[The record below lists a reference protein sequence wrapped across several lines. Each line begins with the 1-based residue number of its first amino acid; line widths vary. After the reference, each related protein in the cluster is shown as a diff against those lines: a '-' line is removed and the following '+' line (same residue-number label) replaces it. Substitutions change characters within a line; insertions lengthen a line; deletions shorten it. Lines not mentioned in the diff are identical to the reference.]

1 MEFNFPLINLLLL
14 ITAAF
19 IAGLFFISGYI
30 SLKEN
35 EKRASTI
42 FLVAGLFIILVYG
55 LVCYTNFEFIKWVLF
70 VLPYLV
76 GLDILIP
83 SFNKKSESPSLG
95 KKRIDERDVMFSR
108 RLLKEGTENY
118 NNYYKRFPDR
128 KIIDDNI
135 RSKPGLLSED
145 SKFYNVLSF
154 AAANASFKS
163 VKSLVSEIDGPVAK
177 KTTEIPPEKLT
188 HFVKNWTKHLG
199 ALDVGITPLQDYHLY
214 SYRGRNH
221 NYGNKV
227 NHEHKY
233 AIAFTV
239 EMSKEMMDTAPMGP
253 TVMESAY
260 RYVDAGVIAV
270 QLSWFIRNLGFEA
283 RAHIDGNYEVI
294 CPLVARDAGL
304 GDIGRMGLLMTPK
317 LGPRVRIGVVTTNIE
332 LDTDKRNADVSMLDF
347 CTRCKKCA
355 AVCPSN
361 SISFSDREEID
372 GVKRWKINQESCYDL
387 WCTVGTDCGRCVAVC
402 PYSHPNNF
410 LHRIVRLGIKN
421 SLLVQKF
428 AVPLDDFFYGR
439 KPKPK
444 PIPDW
449 MKI

>member
-108 RLLKEGTENY
+108 RLLKEGTDNY
-118 NNYYKRFPDR
+118 NKYYSRFPDR
-128 KIIDDNI
+128 KIVDDNF

-163 VKSLVSEIDGPVAK
+163 VESLVTEIDGPFENK
-177 KTTEIPPEKLT
+177 QTEVSPEKLT
-188 HFVKNWTKHLG
+188 SFVKNWTKHLG
-199 ALDVGITPLQDYHLY
+199 ALDVGITPLNDYHLY

-221 NYGNKV
+221 NYG
-227 NHEHKY
+227 
-233 AIAFTV
+233 
-239 EMSKEMMDTAPMGP
+239 D
-253 TVMESAY
+253 
-260 RYVDAGVIAV
+260 
-270 QLSWFIRNLGFEA
+270 
-283 RAHIDGNYEVI
+283 
-294 CPLVARDAGL
+294 
-304 GDIGRMGLLMTPK
+304 
-317 LGPRVRIGVVTTNIE
+317 
-332 LDTDKRNADVSMLDF
+332 
-347 CTRCKKCA
+347 
-355 AVCPSN
+355 
-361 SISFSDREEID
+361 
-372 GVKRWKINQESCYDL
+372 
-387 WCTVGTDCGRCVAVC
+387 
-402 PYSHPNNF
+402 
-410 LHRIVRLGIKN
+410 
-421 SLLVQKF
+421 
-428 AVPLDDFFYGR
+428 
-439 KPKPK
+439 
-444 PIPDW
+444 
-449 MKI
+449 